1 MPSGIILLDKPQGL
15 SSNGALQRVRKA
27 YRAASAGHVGTLDP
41 MATGMLP
48 LCLDEA
54 TKVIA
59 EIESGAKCYEFTVQL
74 GARTDTGDAEGRS
87 GRGAAGSAARHG
99 AHRVGTDWLSRHAP
113 AGAAH
118 VFGAETRRPSAVRAG
133 APGHRSGARRTH
145 HRNPPTGAGRVRRQ
159 TPFDLICECA
169 KGTYIRV
176 LGEDIARA
184 LGTCGHLTQLRRAW
198 VEPFRD
204 CPMVELDAVLD
215 GAASGEHL
223 QAPDVA
229 LQALPQTRVTA
240 AQVATLRHGQALEAG
255 AASIDGRLP
264 GRRVRV
270 YGPEGAF
277 LGLAELLAGWP
288 AAAAASHGWQ
298 MQRKPRLCR
307 TFSVVFAPEN
317 PGNKF
322 VLKDQ
327 I

>member
-1 MPSGIILLDKPQGL
+1 MPTGIILLDKPRGL

-74 GARTDTGDAEGRS
+74 GARTDTGDAEGRVVQELPVPALDGAQIELVLTAFRGKLQQVPPMYS
-87 GRGAAGSAARHG
+87 ALKREGRPLYELARQGLEVERAARTIDI
-99 AHRVGTDWLSRHAP
+99 HRLELIDF
-113 AGAAH
+113 AGNAL
-118 VFGAETRRPSAVRAG
+118 R
-133 APGHRSGARRTH
+133 
-145 HRNPPTGAGRVRRQ
+145 
-159 TPFDLICECA
+159 LICECA

-176 LGEDIARA
+176 LGEDISRA
-184 LGTCGHLTQLRRAW
+184 LGTCGHLIQLRRLW
-198 VEPFRD
+198 VEPFRAA
-204 CPMVELDAVLD
+204 PMVELAAVLE
-215 GAASGEHL
+215 AAVSGEYL

-255 AASIDGRLP
+255 AASIDGEMP

-277 LGLAELLAGWP
+277 LGLAELLADGRL
-288 AAAAASHGWQ
+288 Q
-298 MQRKPRLCR
+298 PRRLLVANA
-307 TFSVVFAPEN
+307 T
-317 PGNKF
+317 
-322 VLKDQ
+322 
-327 I
+327 

>member
-1 MPSGIILLDKPQGL
+1 MPSGIILLDKPKGL

-74 GARTDTGDAEGRS
+74 GARTDTGDAEGRMVDEQPVPPLDTARIES
-87 GRGAAGSAARHG
+87 ALTGFRGTLQQVPPMYSALKREGRPLYELARQGLEVERAARTIEI
-99 AHRVGTDWLSRHAP
+99 RRLELVEF
-113 AGAAH
+113 AGNSL
-118 VFGAETRRPSAVRAG
+118 R
-133 APGHRSGARRTH
+133 
-145 HRNPPTGAGRVRRQ
+145 
-159 TPFDLICECA
+159 LICECA

-176 LGEDIARA
+176 LGEDISRA
-184 LGTCGHLTQLRRAW
+184 LGTCGHLTQLRRVW
-198 VEPFRD
+198 VEPFRHA
-204 CPMVELDAVLD
+204 PMVELDAVLE

-240 AQVATLRHGQALEAG
+240 AQMATLRHGQALEAG
-255 AASIDGRLP
+255 AASIDGVMP
-264 GRRVRV
+264 SRRVRV

-277 LGLAELLAGWP
+277 LGLAELLPDGRL
-288 AAAAASHGWQ
+288 Q
-298 MQRKPRLCR
+298 PRRLM
-307 TFSVVFAPEN
+307 APN
-317 PGNKF
+317 AT
-322 VLKDQ
+322 
-327 I
+327 